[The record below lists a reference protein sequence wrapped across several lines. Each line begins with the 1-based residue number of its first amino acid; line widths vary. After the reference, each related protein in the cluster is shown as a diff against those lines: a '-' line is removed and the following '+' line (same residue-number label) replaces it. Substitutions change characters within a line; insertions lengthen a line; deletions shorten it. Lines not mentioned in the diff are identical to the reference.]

1 MMPPSKRHRDRP
13 DDVRPGI
20 GRVQRKIRG
29 VIELFEVTQ
38 HYGVRPVLRG
48 VSLRVERGELI
59 VVLGPNGMG
68 KSTLLG
74 VMGGVL
80 SPQQGKVVI
89 DGRCR
94 RSSVEDELAIRK
106 ETVYLP
112 DQPWLPGNRTG
123 REFLLAVGRLYDVE
137 DLRLMGHVEQLLDL
151 FDLSEV
157 ADSPLR
163 TYSAGQKKKAALCS
177 ALVTEAPVL
186 LLDEPFSGGLDPSG
200 LLALK
205 RIFQRHAQRKELT
218 IVLTSPVPELVEEI
232 ATRIIII
239 HHGEILAFDT
249 LDGLQRM
256 TGCRGSLGDV
266 LERLIYPDTTRK
278 LDDYFRDFAR

>member
-1 MMPPSKRHRDRP
+1 M
-13 DDVRPGI
+13 
-20 GRVQRKIRG
+20 
-29 VIELFEVTQ
+29 IELLDVTH

-48 VSLRVERGELI
+48 INLRVDRGE
-59 VVLGPNGMG
+59 VVVIIGPNGMG

-74 VMGGVL
+74 VMGGVMA
-80 SPQQGKVVI
+80 PYRGTVRI
-89 DGRCR
+89 DGRTR
-94 RSSVEDELAIRK
+94 RGSVEDETAIRR
-106 ETVYLP
+106 TAVFLP

-137 DLRLMGHVEQLLDL
+137 AVRLMEHVDRLLDL
-151 FDLSEV
+151 FELAEQG
-157 ADSPLR
+157 DSPIR

-186 LLDEPFSGGLDPSG
+186 LMDEPFSGGLDPSG

-205 RIFQRHAQRKELT
+205 RVFLRHARQKELT

-232 ATRIIII
+232 ATRIVIL
-239 HHGEILAFDT
+239 HRGEILAFDT
-249 LDGLQRM
+249 MEGLRRS

-266 LERLIYPDTTRK
+266 LERLIYPETTQRI
-278 LDDYFRDFAR
+278 DDYFRDFAR